1 MLTRNLVALIFMSV
15 MAMTTAQTTGFG
27 NIGTGG
33 AFLAGLA
40 LPFIFNRFRRQPL
53 PVVVP
58 YPIQT
63 NFNPFNPFPAPMPFF
78 PGGGFPGVGFPGAGP
93 GPSKYINLYIL
104 TTNNS
109 LKKKVRVCVNVAR
122 Y

>member
-1 MLTRNLVALIFMSV
+1 MLTRNLVVLIFMSV

-40 LPFIFNRFRRQPL
+40 LPFIFNQFRRPPL
-53 PVVVP
+53 PVVLP

-63 NFNPFNPFPAPMPFF
+63 NFNPGFFNPFPAPGPFF
-78 PGGGFPGVGFPGAGP
+78 PGAGFPGASFPGAGP
-93 GPSKYINLYIL
+93 GPGQYIL
-104 TTNNS
+104 T
-109 LKKKVRVCVNVAR
+109 
-122 Y
+122 

>member
-1 MLTRNLVALIFMSV
+1 MLTKQLLLALIFAAM
-15 MAMTTAQTTGFG
+15 MALSSAQTTALA

-40 LPFIFNRFRRQPL
+40 LPFIFNQFRRPPL

-63 NFNPFNPFPAPMPFF
+63 NFPPQFFNPYPRVPFL
-78 PGGGFPGVGFPGAGP
+78 PGAP
-93 GPSKYINLYIL
+93 GFFG
-104 TTNNS
+104 
-109 LKKKVRVCVNVAR
+109 
-122 Y
+122 